1 MLLECGAEEYGGEVL
16 MIIGGKTFDFDDH
29 FYIMGI
35 LNVTPDSFSDGGK
48 YCKLDDALSRVE
60 EMINEG
66 ADIID
71 IGGESTRPGYQE
83 ISDDFE
89 VYRVAPV
96 IEKIKSRF
104 DVPISL
110 DTYKYKVARAGIEAG
125 IDMINDIWGLRWD
138 SINSKGDNPDDNL
151 DYAMAKEIGK
161 AGIPCCLMHNRHGI
175 DNVEES
181 YVNLIEDV
189 INDIK
194 DSIDVACDFGI
205 SKDNIIIDP
214 GIGFAKSY
222 EQNLMVMKNLGELCK
237 LGYPVL
243 LGTSNK
249 LLIGNT
255 LNLPVDDRM
264 EGTIATSVI
273 GYQAGCRIF
282 RVHDVKENYRALKMA
297 EAIANAG

>member
-1 MLLECGAEEYGGEVL
+1 
-16 MIIGGKTFDFDDH
+16 MIIGGKTFDFDNH

-48 YCKLDDALSRVE
+48 YYNTDDALFRVE

-71 IGGESTRPGYQE
+71 IGGESTRPGYDE

-89 VYRVAPV
+89 IHRVIPV

-104 DVPISL
+104 DVPLSL
-110 DTYKYKVARAGIEAG
+110 DTYKYKVARTGIEAG

-138 SINSKGDNPDDNL
+138 CLGNKDNDFNDSL
-151 DYAMAKEIGK
+151 DYAMAKEIGRV
-161 AGIPCCLMHNRHGI
+161 GIPCCLMHNRHRTE
-175 DNVEES
+175 NVEES
-181 YVNLIEDV
+181 YANLVDEI
-189 INDIK
+189 ISDIK
-194 DSIDVACDFGI
+194 DSIDIACDFGI

-222 EQNLMVMKNLGELCK
+222 EQNLMVMKNLNKLCK

-249 LLIGNT
+249 SLIGNT

-273 GYQAGCRIF
+273 GYQAGCRMF
-282 RVHDVKENYRALKMA
+282 RVHDVRANFRALKMA